1 MWITQISG
9 ATLQHTHTFLS
20 PGEVICDSIKPS
32 LVNSIE
38 VPCDPS
44 VICCVWQRGD
54 TRYHSVVMIMQWGSD
69 SSWPDLSVYCVHYT
83 ADILHLVTLHSH
95 TVTNQARCTCIHVDT
110 YMFVM
115 FTCVYVCIFTHMYM
129 FSCAH
134 CISAPLYMYICVSN
148 SCDLFN
154 HLYIH
159 VHLTASLTPCFLL
172 CNHIHSCVDVYVYM
186 WQQYYHLLCN
196 LITSLY
202 VYMWL

>member
-1 MWITQISG
+1 MI
-9 ATLQHTHTFLS
+9 
-20 PGEVICDSIKPS
+20 
-32 LVNSIE
+32 LVWYA
-38 VPCDPS
+38 VFD
-44 VICCVWQRGD
+44 
-54 TRYHSVVMIMQWGSD
+54 SVVTQDITVWWWSCSEDQILAGQTC
-69 SSWPDLSVYCVHYT
+69 LCTVYSVHYT
-83 ADILHLVTLHSH
+83 VDILHLVTLHSH

-129 FSCAH
+129 CSCAH
-134 CISAPLYMYICVSN
+134 CISAPLYMCICVSN